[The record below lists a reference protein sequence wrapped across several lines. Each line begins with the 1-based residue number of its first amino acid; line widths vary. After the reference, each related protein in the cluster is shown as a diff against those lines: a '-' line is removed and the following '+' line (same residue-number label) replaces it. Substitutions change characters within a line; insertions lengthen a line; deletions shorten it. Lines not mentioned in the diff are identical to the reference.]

1 MRPTRLYPVTAAAI
15 LLVLAVVARS
25 PSPAAPA
32 PSASAKE
39 LATARTEA
47 ARAAFEAVKA
57 SVAVGRDPTE
67 AIYTWSVRWL
77 TAQLEAGA
85 KAPAALEDHRQ
96 RMKELEA
103 GVTAK
108 FQAGTAAKP
117 DTLAAAYYR
126 AEAEVWAARKK
137 LR

>member
-1 MRPTRLYPVTAAAI
+1 MRLHPVVVAAV
-15 LLVLAVVARS
+15 LLVLAVAARS

-32 PSASAKE
+32 AGATPKE
-39 LATARTEA
+39 LAAARTEA
-47 ARAAFEAVKA
+47 AKAAFEAVKA

-77 TAQLEAGA
+77 TAQLEGGA
-85 KAPAALEDHRQ
+85 KAPAALEDHLQ

-103 GVTAK
+103 AVTAK
-108 FQAGTAAKP
+108 FQSGTAAKG

-137 LR
+137 LK

>member
-1 MRPTRLYPVTAAAI
+1 MRPTRPIPVLVAAI
-15 LLVLAVVARS
+15 LIVLAVAARS

-32 PSASAKE
+32 AGASAKE

-47 ARAAFEAVKA
+47 ARAALEAVKA

-77 TAQLEAGA
+77 TAQLDAGA
-85 KAPAALEDHRQ
+85 KAPAALEDHLQ
-96 RMKELEA
+96 RMKDLEA
-103 GVTAK
+103 AVTAK
-108 FQAGTAAKP
+108 VQAGTAAKA
-117 DTLAAAYYR
+117 DTLAAAYFR
-126 AEAEVWAARKK
+126 AEAELWAARKK